1 VRIASGT
8 QQLRVE
14 KFMAANAGSDG
25 DTGPKR
31 LIPVL
36 FIGVFMSA
44 LDTAIVGPA
53 IPVLRETFGVDNRM
67 VGLVMSVFVLF
78 SLCSTA
84 LMANLSDRYGRRP
97 IYLFSV
103 AVFAVGSL
111 LIALSPSF
119 WVVVASRAIQGIGA
133 GGITPTASAV
143 VGDVFKPEQRG
154 KMLGLIGATY
164 GMAFVLGPPLASGL
178 MLLSSWHWIFL
189 INLPI
194 AAVILYLGARVLPV
208 ARPATVQPALDKTG
222 LVITFALL
230 SALVLGI
237 TRVLDPLL
245 DPLLGVVLWPWL
257 LLGVALLLALLVAVE
272 ARTSAPLIPMFL
284 FKQRQLATTYL
295 LASGSGF
302 GMGSVIFLTSIATQA
317 YGVTSQHAGFV
328 LLPLVLCSML
338 GSMGSGRLLN
348 RTGPRTMM
356 LLGFANLALGYG
368 LSAVTGYGLW
378 LFLLASVPVGLGIGV
393 VVGGA
398 LRSIAIDEAPLA
410 VRASAQGL
418 INICTA
424 IGTLVAAASISAM
437 ADLGGGGPQ
446 GFSNAYVAVAILM
459 LGMFLAT
466 LALRKKTNAA
476 LQAA

>member
-1 VRIASGT
+1 
-8 QQLRVE
+8 
-14 KFMAANAGSDG
+14 MAVNAGSDG
-25 DTGPKR
+25 DAGPKR

-36 FIGVFMSA
+36 FIGVFMAA

-53 IPVLRETFGVDNRM
+53 IPVLRDTFGIDNRM

-103 AVFAVGSL
+103 AMFALGSL

-119 WVVVASRAIQGIGA
+119 WMVVGSRAIQGVGA

-143 VGDVFKPEQRG
+143 VGDVFAPEQRG

-178 MLLSSWHWIFL
+178 MLMASWHWIFL

-194 AAVILYLGARVLPV
+194 AAVILYLGARVLPP
-208 ARPATVQPALDKTG
+208 ARADVRQAPLDRTGIAL
-222 LVITFALL
+222 TFALL
-230 SALVLGI
+230 AALVLGI

-245 DPLLGVVLWPWL
+245 DPVLGMALWPWL
-257 LLGVALLLALLVAVE
+257 LLAVVVLLALLVRVE
-272 ARTSAPLIPMFL
+272 QRATAPLIPMFL
-284 FKQRQLATTYL
+284 FKQRQLATTYV
-295 LASGSGF
+295 LASGAGF
-302 GMGSVIFLTSIATQA
+302 GMGSVIFLTSIATHA
-317 YGVTSQHAGFV
+317 YGVTAQHAGFV
-328 LLPLVLCSML
+328 LLPLVLCSMF

-348 RTGPRTMM
+348 RTGPRSMM
-356 LLGFANLALGYG
+356 VLGFAMLALGYG
-368 LSAVTGYGLW
+368 LSAITSFGLW
-378 LFLLASVPVGLGIGV
+378 LFLLASMPVGLGIGI

-410 VRASAQGL
+410 VRAAAQGL
-418 INICTA
+418 INISTA
-424 IGTLVAAASISAM
+424 IGTLVAAASISAT
-437 ADLGGGGPQ
+437 ADLSGGGTQ
-446 GFSNAYVAVAILM
+446 GFSLAYELVAALM
-459 LGMFLAT
+459 LGMLLIT
-466 LALRKKTNAA
+466 LALRKKSAA
-476 LQAA
+476 SLQAA

>member
-1 VRIASGT
+1 MS
-8 QQLRVE
+8 
-14 KFMAANAGSDG
+14 AATGSDQ
-25 DTGPKR
+25 DTAPKG

-53 IPVLRETFGVDNRM
+53 IPVLRETFAIDNRM

-84 LMANLSDRYGRRP
+84 LMANLSDRYGRKP

-103 AVFAVGSL
+103 SVFALGSL

-119 WVVVASRAIQGIGA
+119 WMVVLSRAIQGIGA

-143 VGDVFKPEQRG
+143 VGDVFAPKQRG

-178 MLLSSWHWIFL
+178 MLALSWHWIFL

-194 AAVILYLGARVLPV
+194 AAAILYLGARVLPPRRSGV
-208 ARPATVQPALDKTG
+208 LQAPLDHSGIAL
-222 LVITFALL
+222 TFVLL
-230 SALVLGI
+230 GALVLGI
-237 TRVLDPLL
+237 TRVFDPLL
-245 DPLLGVVLWPWL
+245 DPLLGVTLWPWL
-257 LLGVALLLALLVAVE
+257 LLGAAILLALLVAVE
-272 ARTSAPLIPMFL
+272 KRALAPLIPMSL
-284 FKQRQLATTYL
+284 FAQRQLATTYA
-295 LASGSGF
+295 LAAGAGF
-302 GMGSVIFLTSIATQA
+302 GMGSVIFLSSIATHA

-328 LLPLVLCSML
+328 LLPLVLCSMV

-348 RTGPRTMM
+348 RTGPRRMV
-356 LLGFANLALGYG
+356 LLGFAMLCLGYG
-368 LSAVTGYGLW
+368 LSSITGHGLW
-378 LFLLASVPVGLGIGV
+378 LFLLASMPVGLGIGI

-398 LRSIAIDEAPLA
+398 LRSIAIDEAPAA

-418 INICTA
+418 INICTS

-437 ADLGGGGPQ
+437 ADLAGGGTP
-446 GFSNAYVAVAILM
+446 GFGLAYEVVAALM
-459 LGMFLAT
+459 LGML
-466 LALRKKTNAA
+466 LLGLGLRKKADAA
-476 LQAA
+476 MQTA